1 MDPRFHRALRHSENG
16 RDLRVGKP
24 LDIVQDQRRPERF
37 TELQD
42 LPLELRAELALED
55 GVLGTPRPVG
65 EIVTGRVPMEQA
77 LETRPTAPET
87 ASAVQCGI
95 HRDAVDEGGEAR
107 LLAEA
112 MTAAVEV
119 QENLLGDILGLF
131 AAAQHTQRQPE
142 DPPLVATNQGLEGD
156 LVTSAPALDQLAVGI
171 DCPEGGL
178 ASTPQNRTSLQDLL
192 SHKRHVRV

>member
-1 MDPRFHRALRHSENG
+1 MDPRFHRALRHPQNG
-16 RDLRVGKP
+16 RDLRVRKS
-24 LDIVQDQRRPERF
+24 LDIVQDQWRPERF

-42 LPLELRAELALED
+42 LPLELGAELAVED
-55 GVLGTPRPVG
+55 GVLGAPRPVG

-87 ASAVQCGI
+87 ASAVQCSI
-95 HRDAVDEGGEAR
+95 HCDAVDEGGEAR

-119 QENLLGDILGLF
+119 QEDLLGDILGLF

-156 LVTSAPALDQLAVGI
+156 LVTSAPALDQLAIGI
-171 DCPEGGL
+171 VCADGGL
-178 ASTPQNRTSLQDLL
+178 ASTPQDGTSLQDLL
-192 SHKRHVRV
+192 SYQRHVGV